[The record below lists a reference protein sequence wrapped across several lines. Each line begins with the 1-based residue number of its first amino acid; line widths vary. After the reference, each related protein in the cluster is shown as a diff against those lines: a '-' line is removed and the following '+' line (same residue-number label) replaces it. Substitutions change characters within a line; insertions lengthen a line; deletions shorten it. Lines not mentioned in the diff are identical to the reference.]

1 MSKKILYGMEARQ
14 ALEKGVDKLANTVKI
29 TLGPKGRNV
38 VLDRKFACPLITND
52 GVTIA
57 KEIDLEDPFENMGA
71 QLIKEVSIKTN
82 DVAGDG
88 TTTACILA
96 QAIIKE
102 GLKNF
107 VAGANP
113 IILKKGI
120 VKATNFVVDK
130 LNKMSKKVVDSNS
143 ISQVGGISA
152 GDEEIGKLISSAMQK
167 VGNDGVIT
175 IEESKTMET
184 TLTIVEG
191 MQFDRGYMSAYFCT
205 DTEKQIINL
214 ENPLILVTDK
224 KINSINEILPILEEV
239 IKIGQKL
246 LIICEDI
253 DNETLATLIVN
264 KMRGAINLAC
274 VKAPEFGE
282 NRTNLLEDIAI
293 LTGAKFISNEYYKDF
308 SNVGSTDLGTAK
320 IVKINKDST
329 TIVEGGGRQ
338 EEIIKR
344 KNQIKEKLLQNS
356 SDYDKE
362 KLQERLAKL
371 TGGVAIINVGASTEV
386 EMQEKKLRI
395 EDALSATKAAVSDGI
410 VPGGGIAL
418 IKCYNDLKDF
428 ISTLNGDEKTGA
440 EIILK
445 SIFAP
450 LNQISINAGVD
461 AGVVIDKVLNNN
473 DLDFGYDALT
483 NTYGNMFS
491 KGIIDPTKVT
501 KTALLNA
508 SSVASTLLTTESLV
522 ADITELENK

>member
-1 MSKKILYGMEARQ
+1 MSKKILYGLQARQ
-14 ALEKGVDKLANTVKI
+14 ALEQGVDKLANTVKI

-57 KEIDLEDPFENMGA
+57 KEIDLSDPFENMGA

-167 VGNDGVIT
+167 VGSDGVIT
-175 IEESKTMET
+175 IEESKTMDT
-184 TLTIVEG
+184 TLSIVEG

-205 DTEKQIINL
+205 DTDKQIINF
-214 ENPLILVTDK
+214 ENPLIFVTDK
-224 KINSINEILPILEEV
+224 KINSINEILPILEEI
-239 IKIGQKL
+239 IKTGQKL

-253 DNETLATLIVN
+253 DSETLATLIVN
-264 KMRGAINLAC
+264 KMRGLVNLAC
-274 VKAPEFGE
+274 VKAPDFGE
-282 NRTNLLEDIAI
+282 NRTNILEDISV

-308 SNVGSTDLGTAK
+308 SGISITDLGTAK
-320 IVKINKDST
+320 IVKIDKDKT
-329 TIVEGGGRQ
+329 TIVEGGGNK
-338 EEIIKR
+338 ENILKR
-344 KNQIKEKLLQNS
+344 KNQIKQKLQEVNS
-356 SDYDKE
+356 DFDKE
-362 KLQERLAKL
+362 KLEERLAKL

-418 IKCYNDLKDF
+418 IKCYNNLKDF
-428 ISTLNGDEKTGA
+428 TLTLDGDEKTGA

-445 SIFAP
+445 ALFAP
-450 LNQISINAGVD
+450 LNQIVVNAGVD
-461 AGVVIDKVLNNN
+461 AGVVIDKVINNS
-473 DLDFGYDALT
+473 DLDYGYDALT

-522 ADITELENK
+522 ADFQETQKD